1 MLKRLSGRKM
11 TPRHNKEEDVFNH
24 FFSSFMDDFFT
35 ADTNCD
41 TQLNSFKVDI
51 LEDVN
56 YYWIEADLPGFSLE
70 DVVIRYENQYLTITA
85 QRTTASEIT
94 TSHFIRR
101 ERQQGT
107 FSRSFYIEHI
117 CEEAITIKLTN
128 GLLKIQIPKDEAI

>member
-11 TPRHNKEEDVFNH
+11 TPRLSKNEDVFNH
-24 FFSSFMDDFFT
+24 FFTSFVDDFFT
-35 ADTNCD
+35 ADSNCEK
-41 TQLNSFKVDI
+41 QLNSFKVDI

-56 YYWIEADLPGFSLE
+56 NYWIEADLPGFSLE
-70 DVVIRYENQYLTITA
+70 DVKIRYENQYLTITA
-85 QRTTASEIT
+85 QRTTTSEIT

-117 CEEAITIKLTN
+117 REDAIAIKLTN
-128 GLLKIQIPKDEAI
+128 GLLRIQIPKDEAI